1 MTIGQDLGNLTL
13 AILRDLLEA
22 GYIQARDVNFVPGK
36 FTPWNLSVNQ
46 IIDRIRHKWDDLG
59 RDPNGWEIVWF
70 ISTQE
75 GDLALEERQER
86 NSFQE
91 QVAEKK
97 GNELDEK
104 ATENELLHHRTYQ
117 TRNEAS
123 EDIFVFIEGFYNRR
137 VRSDGETVLTEC
149 PWIRG
154 KINAVHAHVV
164 FLFSALWL
172 SFILFAWFWHGRYAK
187 RIDVSGNTIH
197 VLLQNGRELQFP
209 RSSITAVR
217 VGRGYA
223 PKNISIVTSNQLR
236 IRLTSEISDFP
247 DLLEEL
253 GYPEKQNK
261 PELTN
266 TFARTRRRAFVGL
279 LLAGIFLIVVLIQV
293 VRKGQPPST
302 VFYLSFGLSLF
313 VSLIVAWGVY
323 RGSKIQKERERK
335 SPMDLQ

>member
-75 GDLALEERQER
+75 GDLALAEGQER

-123 EDIFVFIEGFYNRR
+123 EDIFVFIEGFYIAEFEAMARR
-137 VRSDGETVLTEC
+137 S
-149 PWIRG
+149 
-154 KINAVHAHVV
+154 
-164 FLFSALWL
+164 
-172 SFILFAWFWHGRYAK
+172 
-187 RIDVSGNTIH
+187 
-197 VLLQNGRELQFP
+197 
-209 RSSITAVR
+209 
-217 VGRGYA
+217 
-223 PKNISIVTSNQLR
+223 
-236 IRLTSEISDFP
+236 
-247 DLLEEL
+247 
-253 GYPEKQNK
+253 
-261 PELTN
+261 
-266 TFARTRRRAFVGL
+266 
-279 LLAGIFLIVVLIQV
+279 
-293 VRKGQPPST
+293 
-302 VFYLSFGLSLF
+302 
-313 VSLIVAWGVY
+313 
-323 RGSKIQKERERK
+323 
-335 SPMDLQ
+335 